1 MFSRI
6 SKRAFIFGF
15 FTNILPNRKLYIP
28 FFLPVPVDVDAILS
42 LDKNMSKKNLVV
54 SKKKNEKGMVLTQSF
69 K

>member
-1 MFSRI
+1 MV
-6 SKRAFIFGF
+6 F

-28 FFLPVPVDVDAILS
+28 FFFLPVPVDVDAILS